1 MCNRKDLLDVPGWW
15 SKIRLQKGGDWM
27 VMSLKNVVV
36 PHPRLYFSC
45 RLVQFRGV
53 AFVGKASVYPAH
65 FHTSAASQQFG
76 EANLRH
82 PAVSS
87 GSILSTSMIRKIIR
101 FRTRPTIRRGDQKR
115 SGFLLLVLR
124 IKTSLSIKN
133 SGIEHQS

>member
-1 MCNRKDLLDVPGWW
+1 
-15 SKIRLQKGGDWM
+15 M

-82 PAVSS
+82 PAAVSS
-87 GSILSTSMIRKIIR
+87 GSILILARKC
-101 FRTRPTIRRGDQKR
+101 TRRQK
-115 SGFLLLVLR
+115 SVEILGQ
-124 IKTSLSIKN
+124 
-133 SGIEHQS
+133 GP